1 MKWGE
6 EKLLPYL
13 SDVPKTT
20 TEYARILF
28 PDVKTITQEYRSQT
42 HRMLRS
48 LEKRGLV
55 ESRVIRTETLR
66 PHRYWVKAGCTAK
79 LDELEEYVSPNI
91 LSAVTDEWQST
102 SAIFAGVYGRNPSG
116 NERDRAN
123 RTLKRACDRQ
133 AIEHTTGQHGRNE
146 WRLPA

>member
-6 EKLLPYL
+6 EILLPYL
-13 SDVPKTT
+13 SDVPKAT

-28 PDVKTITQEYRSQT
+28 PDVKTITQEYTSQT

-55 ESRVIRTETLR
+55 ESRVIRNETLR
-66 PHRYWVKAGCTAK
+66 PYRYWVKAGCTAK
-79 LDELEEYVSPNI
+79 LDELEDHDRPNI
-91 LSAVTDEWQST
+91 LSSVTDEWQST
-102 SAIFAGVYGRNPSG
+102 SAIFAGAYGRIPSG
-116 NERDRAN
+116 NERDRAT
-123 RTLKRACDRQ
+123 RTLKRACDRH
-133 AIEHTTGQHGRNE
+133 AIEHTTGLNGRNE

>member
-6 EKLLPYL
+6 GILLPYV
-13 SDVPKTT
+13 SDIPKTT

-28 PDVKTITQEYRSQT
+28 PDVKTITQEHLSQT
-42 HRMLRS
+42 RRMLRS

-55 ESRVIRTETLR
+55 ESRIIRNEPR
-66 PHRYWVKAGCTAK
+66 PYRYWVKAGCKAK
-79 LDELEEYVSPNI
+79 LDELEDHDRPNI

-102 SAIFAGVYGRNPSG
+102 SAIFTGAYGRIPSG

-133 AIEHTTGQHGRNE
+133 LIEHTTGLHGRNE